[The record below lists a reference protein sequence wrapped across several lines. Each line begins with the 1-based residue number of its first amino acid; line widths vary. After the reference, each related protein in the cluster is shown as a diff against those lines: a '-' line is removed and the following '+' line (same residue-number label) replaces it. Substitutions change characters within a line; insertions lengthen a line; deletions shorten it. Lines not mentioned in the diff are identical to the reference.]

1 MEISCM
7 DLVPYSPITFIRA
20 VLRKRTVLSTIFAS
34 AGSYPAC
41 ARTSPFAKPSTGFGI
56 RISMQLIPPT
66 GSASGV
72 LPPPL
77 PESLPP
83 PCPGLTC
90 TEGLEEPP
98 EPPLVPA
105 PALPASLVVPEALV
119 EPPVV
124 LPVLACP
131 DSEVLV
137 LKLPPV
143 PVAPVPLAVSVV
155 ADPVA
160 LPAALPV
167 PVALAVPA
175 ALPVPVAL
183 AVPAPLPVPVALAV
197 PVVTALTR
205 RGLSLCATTECE

>member
-1 MEISCM
+1 M
-7 DLVPYSPITFIRA
+7 
-20 VLRKRTVLSTIFAS
+20 
-34 AGSYPAC
+34 
-41 ARTSPFAKPSTGFGI
+41 
-56 RISMQLIPPT
+56 
-66 GSASGV
+66 
-72 LPPPL
+72 
-77 PESLPP
+77 
-83 PCPGLTC
+83 
-90 TEGLEEPP
+90 
-98 EPPLVPA
+98 
-105 PALPASLVVPEALV
+105 PEALV

-160 LPAALPV
+160 LPAARPV
-167 PVALAVPA
+167 PVALAVH
-175 ALPVPVAL
+175 
-183 AVPAPLPVPVALAV
+183 APLPVPVALAV